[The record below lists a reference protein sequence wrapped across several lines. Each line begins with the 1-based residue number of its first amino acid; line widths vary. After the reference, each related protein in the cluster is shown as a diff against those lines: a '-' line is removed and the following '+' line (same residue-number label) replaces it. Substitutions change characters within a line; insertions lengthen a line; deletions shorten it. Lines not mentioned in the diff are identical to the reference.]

1 MNEKFMFVKAF
12 HKESKEKNSKYG
24 LAYILIF
31 NDTSCD
37 LTTAVVQDSQ
47 VDILNKNAL
56 ISNFKIEDYM
66 TLTYNSYQKKFELKI
81 KYGLKM

>member
-1 MNEKFMFVKAF
+1 MNEKYMFVKAF
-12 HKESKEKNSKYG
+12 HKESKEKKSKYG
-24 LAYILIF
+24 LAYVLIF
-31 NDTSCD
+31 NDIGCD

-66 TLTYNSYQKKFELKI
+66 NLAYNPYQKRFELKI